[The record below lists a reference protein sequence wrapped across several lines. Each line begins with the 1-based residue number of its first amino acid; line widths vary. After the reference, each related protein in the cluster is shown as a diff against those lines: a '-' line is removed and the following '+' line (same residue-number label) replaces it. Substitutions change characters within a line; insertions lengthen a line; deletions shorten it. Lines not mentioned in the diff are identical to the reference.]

1 MESETAAP
9 HTRRRTLL
17 ASGAVALLLATA
29 TPGAADPVRVEVV
42 PQGDR
47 ARLTLT
53 WPSPVGMRTEVRDG
67 RLLLRFDRPIGMDL
81 PGLGELREF
90 IGSPSTANGRRTLG
104 FPLQPGVTA
113 LAYGEGGVITIDFLR
128 HGKPPGATAAAGD
141 APQAAAAFPAE
152 NTPQAVPTVG
162 VRSGQHRGYSRIIF
176 DWKQPVGYHL
186 ERADDDVVLVFDRP
200 AEIDARQLQRPY
212 LRYLRGGT
220 SERSATETRVGLH
233 ISPNSVVRDKRDGRT
248 VVIDILAPAPGAAA
262 VPSPAAP
269 QPPPPPAAEQPGLAH
284 PPAPVAAQEPTS
296 PPAASPASPAPDSR
310 FATAAPCR
318 YGRKNAGGAGGEN
331 RDPPRLGAAGRC
343 RRVPP
348 RRCAVGSVRP
358 AVAARHGCAGGS
370 GPRRRAARRP
380 ASGYRATVLRIETR
394 GELRPHIERDGL
406 AWIIRFSAD
415 RPPARQSI
423 QPVADNGGND
433 GLRLLLPVAEPGE
446 PLALDDP
453 ATGETMVVVPVIPL
467 SALVDRRW
475 LYPQFQLAETAQGIV
490 VQPKIDTLRV
500 RSLRDGVEIS
510 SSDGLA
516 LSVAAPPGAVER
528 LLEGQDW
535 TAPRGNSFVTQRQAL
550 ERAVVDATTPAERKP
565 ARLRLAQ
572 FLLGR
577 GFALE
582 AIGILE
588 MAAQQ
593 HPELATAP
601 RFLLLRGAAQLLSG
615 RIAGGRD
622 DFRQA
627 LAAGGG
633 DEVRLWAA
641 AAQAAQGGPVA
652 ASELA
657 LLPAW
662 TAVTLSYPPDLRAPV
677 AAWLAEAAIA
687 GGQLSDGQRFIDTG
701 RPAATGAEVRAQF
714 TYLEGRRKEAA
725 GDVDGALAAYEA
737 TAKLDPRRGPGAGPS
752 WRGRCCSSAR
762 TGSRRW
768 RQQPRS
774 TACATPGV
782 ATRSSSRCCASWD
795 GCNCRPAITR
805 PACGR

>member
-1 MESETAAP
+1 M
-9 HTRRRTLL
+9 
-17 ASGAVALLLATA
+17 
-29 TPGAADPVRVEVV
+29 
-42 PQGDR
+42 
-47 ARLTLT
+47 
-53 WPSPVGMRTEVRDG
+53 
-67 RLLLRFDRPIGMDL
+67 
-81 PGLGELREF
+81 
-90 IGSPSTANGRRTLG
+90 
-104 FPLQPGVTA
+104 
-113 LAYGEGGVITIDFLR
+113 
-128 HGKPPGATAAAGD
+128 
-141 APQAAAAFPAE
+141 
-152 NTPQAVPTVG
+152 
-162 VRSGQHRGYSRIIF
+162 
-176 DWKQPVGYHL
+176 
-186 ERADDDVVLVFDRP
+186 
-200 AEIDARQLQRPY
+200 
-212 LRYLRGGT
+212 
-220 SERSATETRVGLH
+220 
-233 ISPNSVVRDKRDGRT
+233 
-248 VVIDILAPAPGAAA
+248 
-262 VPSPAAP
+262 
-269 QPPPPPAAEQPGLAH
+269 
-284 PPAPVAAQEPTS
+284 
-296 PPAASPASPAPDSR
+296 
-310 FATAAPCR
+310 
-318 YGRKNAGGAGGEN
+318 
-331 RDPPRLGAAGRC
+331 
-343 RRVPP
+343 
-348 RRCAVGSVRP
+348 
-358 AVAARHGCAGGS
+358 
-370 GPRRRAARRP
+370 
-380 ASGYRATVLRIETR
+380 LRIETR
-394 GELRPHIERDGL
+394 GELRPHIEPDGL

-475 LYPQFQLAETAQGIV
+475 LYPQFQLAETAQEIV

-601 RFLLLRGAAQLLSG
+601 RFLLLRGTAQLLSG

-641 AAQAAQGGPVA
+641 AAQTAQGGPVA

-737 TAKLDPRRGPGAGPS
+737 TAKLDPRRGRAQGELARTLLQLRQDRISAVEAAAALDSLRHAWRGDALEFQILRELGRLHLQTGDYPAGLRTLKMAVSDHPELPGAAEATQQMAATFERLYLGDARRPAGAGGGAGPVGGV
-752 WRGRCCSSAR
+752 RGADAARRQGPRDDSPPGRTPRRCRSAR
-762 TGSRRW
+762 ARRGAAGEPAAERQCRRAGGAGNAAGRDSHLRRQARGS
-768 RQQPRS
+768 
-774 TACATPGV
+774 A
-782 ATRSSSRCCASWD
+782 
-795 GCNCRPAITR
+795 
-805 PACGR
+805 